1 MKKTVLTNQRIL
13 KELSNE
19 LSQDLE
25 KLHQAI
31 SMINASSSKNPGK
44 YVRFL
49 RATRDPHVS
58 LVELIEKFYGIYI

>member
-1 MKKTVLTNQRIL
+1 MTKSLFYKQRIL

-31 SMINASSSKNPGK
+31 AMINASSSKNPGK

-49 RATRDPHVS
+49 RATRDPHVP

>member
-1 MKKTVLTNQRIL
+1 MTKSLFYKEKIL
-13 KELSNE
+13 KEFSNE
-19 LSQDLE
+19 PPQDLE

-31 SMINASSSKNPGK
+31 SMINASSSKNLGK

-49 RATRDPHVS
+49 RATQDPHVS

>member
-1 MKKTVLTNQRIL
+1 MPKSLFDSQRIL
-13 KELSNE
+13 NELSNE
-19 LSQDLE
+19 SSQDME

-31 SMINASSSKNPGK
+31 SVINALSSKNPGK

-49 RATRDPHVS
+49 RATRDPGVS